1 MQRALAERMSNW
13 AASQE
18 AELTRGSED
27 YNAADAELRNLEDEL
42 LGLDDDDEEDTSKL
56 DQEEMEELWRQAEY
70 ADTIVRGLGTDEQPA
85 NSFEQLQSALLTGGQ
100 ATLPTAVRSSPDKGW
115 FLANKVQLER
125 LVHRRTKAL
134 QLVQAATSVASKAK
148 WEVEYAKAV
157 DALEAECTRCRE
169 DYWRH
174 RRNRKN

>member
-1 MQRALAERMSNW
+1 MSNW